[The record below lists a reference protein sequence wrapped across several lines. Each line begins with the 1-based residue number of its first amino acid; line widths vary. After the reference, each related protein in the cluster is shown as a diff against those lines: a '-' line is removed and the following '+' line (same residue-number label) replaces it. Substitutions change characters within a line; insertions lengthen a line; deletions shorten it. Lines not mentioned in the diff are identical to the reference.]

1 MEPRLIVIQLF
12 RHRLALIVVLAAAR
26 ALAYLAGSRAPLTTT
41 GAATTQILID
51 APQSALANLKQ
62 NTIPLTTRA
71 GMFAQFMAGTAVRSS
86 IASEASL
93 SATEIVA
100 KGPFDDSEAA
110 PTGIATGT
118 PAGTTSDAL
127 PAYVLTFVAPEE
139 LPLVTVYA
147 QAPDPADG
155 GPVADPLERDWFPP
169 AGVR

>member
-1 MEPRLIVIQLF
+1 MEPRLILIQLF

-41 GAATTQILID
+41 RASTTQILID

-62 NTIPLTTRA
+62 DTIPLTTRA

-100 KGPFDDSEAA
+100 KGPFDDPEAA

-118 PAGTTSDAL
+118 PAGTTSDA

-147 QAPDPADG
+147 QAADPADG
-155 GPVADPLERDWFPP
+155 GPVAEPLERDWFPP